1 MRLKNHVGFRLVLV
15 GALFAL
21 VFPVTAVAP
30 ASAQEPDEAQAVL
43 VGAITPEAPGDG
55 GSIRVD
61 AVDGFE
67 AEGGIVVIDPGTD
80 SEETMTY
87 DGVDPVSNELV
98 GVTRP
103 GALPHEDGA
112 LVTTTSTTSDD
123 RVSTYLAVYKG
134 TELDLPDSGT
144 TTTLGT
150 TTGFLKTFDMYGNL
164 ISTSTPGPS
173 ETTGSGSSSR
183 FNCLHDRERTGFTPL
198 QVRDRSVNRY
208 EYVYQFLY
216 YPYRQRNARTINGVS
231 QLQWLICANGGSDT
245 QNGYRALV
253 TGPGV
258 AFKNSSTTR
267 KIKQTWKEGQT
278 QSNTSIS
285 LGFEVGS
292 GPVTVTGS
300 ITQNPVHVLKGSI
313 VGPYASD
320 FDQYSRNAAAGWW
333 DTNCGWLC
341 TRASGSSDFQG
352 SAAEALWEFPMPTS
366 SRTYTFILGRWL
378 EYHCSNIFGC

>member
-1 MRLKNHVGFRLVLV
+1 
-15 GALFAL
+15 
-21 VFPVTAVAP
+21 
-30 ASAQEPDEAQAVL
+30 
-43 VGAITPEAPGDG
+43 
-55 GSIRVD
+55 
-61 AVDGFE
+61 
-67 AEGGIVVIDPGTD
+67 
-80 SEETMTY
+80 
-87 DGVDPVSNELV
+87 
-98 GVTRP
+98 
-103 GALPHEDGA
+103 
-112 LVTTTSTTSDD
+112 VTTTSSTSDD
-123 RVSTYLAVYKG
+123 RVSTYFAVYKS

-144 TTTLGT
+144 TTTLGA

-164 ISTSTPGPS
+164 ISTSTPGPG

-183 FNCLHDRERTGFTPL
+183 FNCLHNRERTGFTAL
-198 QVRDRSVNRY
+198 QVRDRSANRH

-267 KIKQTWKEGQT
+267 KIDHRWKEGQT
-278 QSNTSIS
+278 QTNTSIT
-285 LGFEVGS
+285 LGFQVGS
-292 GPVTVTGS
+292 DPVSVTGS

-352 SAAEALWEFPMPTS
+352 SAVEALWEFPMPTS
-366 SRTYTFILGRWL
+366 SRTYTFLLGRWL